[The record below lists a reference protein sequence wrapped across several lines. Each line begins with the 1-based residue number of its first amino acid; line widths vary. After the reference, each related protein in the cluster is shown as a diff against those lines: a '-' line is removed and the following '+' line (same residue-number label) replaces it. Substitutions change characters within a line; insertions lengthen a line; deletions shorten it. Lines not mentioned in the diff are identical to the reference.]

1 MSVHFQILLLNRP
14 LAKVGEAIA
23 AIAPFTHRIPD
34 RTTLQ
39 RHADMIERGSV
50 EGIAEELDYKNVKER
65 YLAAVKAIGQA

>member
-39 RHADMIERGSV
+39 RHADMIERGS
-50 EGIAEELDYKNVKER
+50 IATYRSRLKR
-65 YLAAVKAIGQA
+65 YSTAR

>member
-1 MSVHFQILLLNRP
+1 MWRTSPNIL
-14 LAKVGEAIA
+14 
-23 AIAPFTHRIPD
+23 AIAPFTHRTPD

-50 EGIAEELDYKNVKER
+50 EGIAEELDYENVKER